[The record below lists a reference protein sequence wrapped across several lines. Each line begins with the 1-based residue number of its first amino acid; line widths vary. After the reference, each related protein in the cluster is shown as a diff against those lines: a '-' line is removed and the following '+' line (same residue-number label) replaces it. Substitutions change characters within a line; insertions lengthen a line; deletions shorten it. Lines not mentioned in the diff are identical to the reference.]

1 MGLLDVLQSDDGRFG
16 MSLLAAAAPRVGGGG
31 FGQRLQEA
39 VGTMDAHKK
48 QQMIAEI
55 QKLQLQKAQSEADD
69 QQSQRAQQ
77 QQMQEMYKR
86 FATPGQ
92 NAVPAI
98 AGDAEA
104 GILPSQGQ
112 PGKPAGYDY
121 QGLAGAMA
129 ATDPI
134 KALQLQQM
142 LVKQGPKFSTS
153 LQYDQQGNA
162 FVMAEDGSMKRLDG
176 VKARDKLE
184 EVNLGGKVGFRS
196 PYEAALRAEIP
207 KTQTLESLASNA
219 VAMRGQNMT
228 DARSKEAN
236 NIQQQS
242 ARTQIMQT
250 PEGLIAVD
258 KGMNQAV
265 PVTMGGAP
273 VRSEDAMKKTAN
285 AKNVLSLLDVADKL
299 LPKATGGAIGTG
311 VDVALGLGNISTKG
325 AQSTAQLKAIEGQ
338 LIASMPRME
347 GPQSDADRL
356 LYQQAA
362 GDLANSMKPV
372 ATRQAASRTLRE
384 LQQKYASGGGATG
397 GWSIQKVN

>member
-1 MGLLDVLQSDDGRFG
+1 MAGLLDVFNSEQGRMG
-16 MSLLAAAAPRVGGGG
+16 LGLLGGG
-31 FGQRLQEA
+31 FGQQVRQGVA
-39 VGTMDAHKK
+39 SMDDFRK

-55 QKLQLQKAQSEADD
+55 QKLQMQKAQAEMADAQEQKAKAQKMEALY
-69 QQSQRAQQ
+69 AQ
-77 QQMQEMYKR
+77 

-92 NAVPAI
+92 QAVPAI
-98 AGDAEA
+98 RGDVES
-104 GILPSQGQ
+104 GILPSQGT
-112 PGKPAGYDY
+112 PGRAAGYDY

-129 ATDPI
+129 ATDPL

-142 LVKQGPKFSTS
+142 LVKQGPKFSTAP
-153 LQYDQQGNA
+153 QYDQNGNA
-162 FVMAEDGSMKRLDG
+162 FVMAEDGTMKRLDG
-176 VKARDKLE
+176 IKARDKLE
-184 EVNLGGKVGFRS
+184 EVNLGGKLGFRN
-196 PYEAALRAEIP
+196 PYEAALRAEMP

-250 PEGLIAVD
+250 PEGLIAID
-258 KGMNQAV
+258 KGRNQAV
-265 PVTMGGAP
+265 PVTMGGSP

-285 AKNVLSLLDVADKL
+285 AKTVLSLLDEAEKI
-299 LPKATGGAIGTG
+299 LPSSTGSAIGAG
-311 VDVALGLGNISTKG
+311 VDMAAGAAGMSTKG
-325 AQSTAQLKAIEGQ
+325 AQSIARLKSIEGQ

-372 ATRQAASRTLRE
+372 KTRQAASETLRK
-384 LQQKYASGGGATG
+384 LQQKYVNPGS
-397 GWSIQKVN
+397 SDIQSLLDKYK